1 MLGVEL
7 VKPGGKTPN
16 AAAAAAVM
24 EQAKKEG
31 LLIGKGG
38 IYGNVLRIAPPL
50 TLTEGEADEGYT
62 MLERAIARAQE
73 DT

>member
-1 MLGVEL
+1 
-7 VKPGGKTPN
+7 
-16 AAAAAAVM
+16 M